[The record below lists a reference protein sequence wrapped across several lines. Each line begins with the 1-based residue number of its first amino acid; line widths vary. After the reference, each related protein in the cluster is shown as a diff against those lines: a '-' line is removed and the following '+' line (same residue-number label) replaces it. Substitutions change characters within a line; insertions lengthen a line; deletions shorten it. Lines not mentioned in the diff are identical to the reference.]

1 MGTLIVIGTVFL
13 ILICL
18 ALIGLILIQQ
28 GKGGGLIALGGGGV
42 EQAFGAHAATM
53 AQKATA
59 VLGILFL
66 VLVIVMVKL
75 HQEQVGPAPVFVPPA
90 GAESDTPGGTESPEA
105 PVGAPAPEAT
115 DVPEI
120 PALPEPSAESE

>member
-13 ILICL
+13 VLVCL

-59 VLGILFL
+59 VLGIVFL

-75 HQEQVGPAPVFVPPA
+75 HQEQVGPAPVFAPPA
-90 GAESDTPGGTESPEA
+90 DSDAAGGTESPEA
-105 PVGAPAPEAT
+105 SDMPAIPAMPEAPAET
-115 DVPEI
+115 E
-120 PALPEPSAESE
+120 

>member
-1 MGTLIVIGTVFL
+1 MLIVIGSVLL
-13 ILICL
+13 IIVCL

-59 VLGILFL
+59 VLGVVFL
-66 VLVIVMVKL
+66 VLVIVMTKL
-75 HQEQVGPAPVFVPPA
+75 HQERIGVTPVSAPPA
-90 GAESDTPGGTESPEA
+90 GAASDAAGGTESPEG
-105 PVGAPAPEAT
+105 PLDAPAPEAP
-115 DVPEI
+115 DAPEI
-120 PALPEPSAESE
+120 PAFPEPSPESE